1 MCSLGQIEWALFT
14 SLLLNGFVFKVLVA
28 LVDTP
33 LVYAGSWLI
42 RRPFGLALG
51 EEIEL

>member
-1 MCSLGQIEWALFT
+1 MCSLEQIEWALFT
-14 SLLLNGFVFKVLVA
+14 TLLLNGFLFKVIVA

-33 LVYAGSWLI
+33 LVYLGSWLI